1 MTSPLAEHVSWRP
14 MPRAALLAI
23 LERCY
28 ACREAQEWAAA
39 TPGTPSELWAAC
51 PRGDWLLWLADECGV
66 NPFVVHLAAC
76 DCLEPALPLLDAE
89 TRVELTAAMEAVRR
103 VARGTSTY
111 DAEPHYPHPVTQ
123 CSAYMRTTTHMAA
136 IYAAKVS
143 ERAALGPL
151 KVDALTASYQRSA
164 DIVRRLIPWAA
175 VEYDLAIWSAHM
187 QRRGDA
193 PLW

>member
-23 LERCY
+23 LERY
-28 ACREAQEWAAA
+28 DACREAQEWATA
-39 TPGTPSELWAAC
+39 TPGTPSELWVAC
-51 PRGDWLLWLADECGV
+51 PRGDWLLWLADNVGV
-66 NPFVVHLAAC
+66 NPFVVQLAAC

-103 VARGTSTY
+103 VARGQSTY
-111 DAEPHYPHPVTQ
+111 EDEPHYLHPVAQ
-123 CSAYMRTTTHMAA
+123 CSAYMRTATHLAA
-136 IYAAKVS
+136 IYAAKVAA
-143 ERAALGPL
+143 RAAPSQSQ
-151 KVDALTASYQRSA
+151 VDAMTESYQRSA
-164 DIVRRLIPWAA
+164 DLVRRLIPWAA

>member
-23 LERCY
+23 LERY
-28 ACREAQEWAAA
+28 DACREAQEWAAA
-39 TPGTPSELWAAC
+39 TPGTPPELWAAC
-51 PRGDWLLWLADECGV
+51 PRGDWMLWLADNVGV

-76 DCLEPALPLLDAE
+76 DCLEPALPLLDEA

-103 VARGTSTY
+103 VARGDSAYKDEPHCPGPGAKCSTY
-111 DAEPHYPHPVTQ
+111 L
-123 CSAYMRTTTHMAA
+123 RTMTHQAA
-136 IYAAKVS
+136 IYAAKVAS
-143 ERAALGPL
+143 REATSQNQ
-151 KVDALTASYQRSA
+151 VDAMTESYRRSA
-164 DIVRRLIPWAA
+164 DLVRRLIPWEA

-187 QRRGDA
+187 QRLGGA

>member
-23 LERCY
+23 LERY
-28 ACREAQEWAAA
+28 DACREAQEWATA

-66 NPFVVHLAAC
+66 NPSVVHLAAC
-76 DCLEPALPLLDAE
+76 DCLEPALPLLDEA

-111 DAEPHYPHPVTQ
+111 DAEPHYPHPAAKVIT
-123 CSAYMRTTTHMAA
+123 YMRTATHMAA
-136 IYAAKVS
+136 IYAAKVAA
-143 ERAALGPL
+143 RAATSQSQ
-151 KVDALTASYQRSA
+151 VDAMTASYQRSA
-164 DIVRRLIPWAA
+164 DLVRALIPWAA
-175 VEYDLAIWSAHM
+175 VEYDLAIWSAHR